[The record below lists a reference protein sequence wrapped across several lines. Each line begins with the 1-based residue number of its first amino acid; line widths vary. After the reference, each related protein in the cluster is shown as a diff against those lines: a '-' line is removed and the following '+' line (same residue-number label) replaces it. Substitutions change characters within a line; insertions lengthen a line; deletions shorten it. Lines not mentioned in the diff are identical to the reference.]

1 VGNRDPVRAQLFH
14 FCSTFRTGNE
24 GQWWAE
30 AGFGGDRWGRPRQ
43 VSGMDQTAALPE
55 LWDIDR
61 LAEYLGVGRRF
72 VYRLTE
78 ERRIRFRVGGKLRFD
93 PADVADY
100 LARESQEV
108 TSDPDRRRRSGRP
121 LRSATGRGVR

>member
-1 VGNRDPVRAQLFH
+1 
-14 FCSTFRTGNE
+14 
-24 GQWWAE
+24 
-30 AGFGGDRWGRPRQ
+30 
-43 VSGMDQTAALPE
+43 MDQAAELPE

-61 LAEYLGVGRRF
+61 LAAYLGVGRRF

-78 ERRIRFRVGGKLRFD
+78 ERRIRFFRVGGKLRFD

-108 TSDPDRRRRSGRP
+108 TSEPDRRRRSGRP
-121 LRSATGRGVR
+121 LRSATGRGLG